1 MKSIDT
7 ISSKLFNNLTKN
19 YFEYKIDAYV
29 KDSSREIFIQKILQA
44 EDNIYLFGMNFQN
57 YFTKNNSI
65 LEAFKQLDKE
75 KKKINIY
82 IYIPN
87 ENVLK
92 EIESYIIYEKKN
104 LFYLKNRNLLKII
117 NNRFNY
123 LDIKVIVYNKF
134 YKFGA
139 SAIDL
144 NTKNAFLH
152 LSKVNR
158 KEYIGN
164 SSFFNLV
171 YNDYNKLIIEFIYK
185 FFKKI
190 EKSGKEIK

>member
-19 YFEYKIDAYV
+19 YLEYKIDAYV

-87 ENVLK
+87 EDVLK